1 MVKSSFLVICFA
13 SLTAGLLIGE
23 FSDWRPPFRLPHSPL
38 HSEKLLQKAKPLI
51 SSTVTIIPPEQYERW
66 IEHQTHISFEGIIKN
81 IGGYGPGLED
91 VMRGA
96 VIASP
101 SKSHPDYYYQ
111 WTRDSGITINT
122 LIMNYADNNATNA
135 TLRDIIYD
143 YINSSRI
150 IQRQSNPSGTF
161 ENLEGLGEP
170 KFKVDGRPFTAPW
183 GRPQRDGP
191 ALRAIAMLNFVN
203 TELKYNESGVTY
215 ESFRDIFDNVIRPDL
230 DYVGLKWQYDGFD
243 LWEELKGKHF
253 FTSMCHRRALI
264 SGSDLAQKLGYADAT
279 IFYQTQASYLTQFI
293 SDYFYDHKKGHLVE
307 TFGNHK
313 RSGLDSALFLGSI
326 HALDLLLWSGKADV
340 TDIYPPYS
348 DEVLASLVQHITDMR
363 YRYPINLRRLKTFES
378 LGVNISLVGIGVGR
392 YPEDIY
398 NGVAESEGNPWFL
411 CTATVSHTLY
421 LLADYL
427 YTRTSDF
434 TLKLTEHTLPL
445 LGMFL
450 DKVEGFDWSDPSF
463 ELKRSSPD
471 FDTVVLRILAYGDS
485 FLDVIREHV
494 DSKGS
499 MSEQFSR
506 YDGYMRGAEDLTW
519 SYGAFWS
526 AVRQRKLVYGRIK

>member
-1 MVKSSFLVICFA
+1 MVKSNLLGFCFA
-13 SLTAGLLIGE
+13 SLTASLLISE
-23 FSDWRPPFRLPHSPL
+23 FNGWLPPFRLPKSPL
-38 HSEKLLQKAKPLI
+38 HSEKLLQKAKSLG

-66 IEHQTHISFEGIIKN
+66 IEHQTHIAFERIINN
-81 IGGYGPGLED
+81 IGGYGQDLKD

-135 TLRDIIYD
+135 TLRNIIYD

-150 IQRQSNPSGTF
+150 IQRVSNPSGTF
-161 ENLEGLGEP
+161 DNLEGLGEP
-170 KFKVDGRPFTAPW
+170 KFKVDGRPFTAAW

-203 TELKYNESGVTY
+203 TEIKYNESGITY
-215 ESFRDIFDNVIRPDL
+215 ENFRDIFDNVIRPDL

-264 SGSDLAQKLGYADAT
+264 SGSDLAQKLGYADAA

-293 SDYFYDHKKGHLVE
+293 RDYFYDHKNGHLVE
-307 TFGNHK
+307 TFGNYK

-348 DEVLASLVQHITDMR
+348 DEVLASLVQYITDMK
-363 YRYPINLRRLKTFES
+363 YRYPINFSRLKLFDS
-378 LGVNISLVGIGVGR
+378 LGVNTSLVGIGVGR

-398 NGVAESEGNPWFL
+398 NGVNESDGNPWFL

-427 YTRTSDF
+427 YTRTNDF
-434 TLKLTEHTLPL
+434 TLKLTEHTIPL

-450 DKVEGFDWSDPSF
+450 DKVEGFDWSNPSF
-463 ELKRSSPD
+463 ELKRSSSD
-471 FDTVVLRILAYGDS
+471 FDLVVLRILAYGDS

-494 DSKGS
+494 DSNGS

-506 YDGYMRGAEDLTW
+506 YDGYMRGAENLTW